1 MSEIKHT
8 PGPWVFDEDECSEI
22 PALHLYCA
30 DSKNPFH
37 GSRSEEELKA
47 NARLIAAAP
56 ELLEALQRLLKG
68 EDDEYLTP
76 QGLRNL
82 ARAAIAKA
90 TGAKA

>member
-8 PGPWVFDEDECSEI
+8 PGPWVFDEDECSAI

-56 ELLEALQRLLKG
+56 ALLEVLREITALMEACDGPNRITRK
-68 EDDEYLTP
+68 
-76 QGLRNL
+76 
-82 ARAAIAKA
+82 ARAAIIQA
-90 TGAKA
+90 TGTQS